1 MLGSKKP
8 TVMTSEQMRAA
19 QARGESRTDWP
30 RVRRALAADPVA
42 VEQNRQIGELIAKR
56 LGRPVR
62 GEPKT
67 AISLRLPDSVLA
79 RWKATG
85 PGWQTRMAA
94 ALEKA
99 VA

>member
-1 MLGSKKP
+1 MTGSKV
-8 TVMTSEQMRAA
+8 TSLTSEQMRAA
-19 QARGESRTDWP
+19 RVRGESRTDWV
-30 RVRRALAADPVA
+30 RVRREANAAPQA
-42 VEQNRQIGELIAKR
+42 AEQNRAIGELLARKR
-56 LGRPVR
+56 GRPLQ

-94 ALEKA
+94 VLEEALA
-99 VA
+99 